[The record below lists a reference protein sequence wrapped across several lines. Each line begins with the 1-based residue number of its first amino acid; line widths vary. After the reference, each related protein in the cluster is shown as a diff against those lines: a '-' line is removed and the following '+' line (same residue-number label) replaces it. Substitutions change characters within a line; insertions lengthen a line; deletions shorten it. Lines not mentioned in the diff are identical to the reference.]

1 MAIRQMSVFVDNK
14 QGELAKLLALL
25 AEYDVDIKALVL
37 GDSADFGILRFVSA
51 HTDLAAQV
59 LKDHGYI
66 HSQTMVVAACVD
78 DRPGGLAVQLQS
90 LADNGINIEY
100 LYAFV
105 TTEVHEACVVLRVN
119 NNEAAEAALGGMGVR
134 LLSEEDIAAL

>member
-1 MAIRQMSVFVDNK
+1 MAIRQLSVFVGNR
-14 QGELAKLLALL
+14 QGELAKVLALL
-25 AEYDVDIKALVL
+25 ASHDVDIKALAL

-51 HTDLAAQV
+51 HTDLAAKV
-59 LKDHGYI
+59 LADHGYV

-90 LADNGINIEY
+90 LANNGINIEY

-105 TTEVHEACVVLRVN
+105 TTDVHEACVVLRVN
-119 NNEAAEAALGGMGVR
+119 NNDAAEAALGGMGVR
-134 LLSEEDIAAL
+134 LLSEDDIAAL

>member
-25 AEYDVDIKALVL
+25 AKHDVDIKALAL

-51 HTDLAAQV
+51 HTDAAAKV
-59 LKDHGYI
+59 LTESGYI
-66 HSQTMVVAACVD
+66 HSQTKVVAACID
-78 DRPGGLAVQLQS
+78 DRPGGLAAQLQA
-90 LADNGINIEY
+90 LAINGVNIEY

-105 TTEVHEACVVLRVN
+105 TTEIHEACVVLRVN
-119 NNEAAEAALGGMGVR
+119 NNDAAEAALTGMGVR
-134 LLSEEDIAAL
+134 LLSEDDIAAL

>member
-1 MAIRQMSVFVDNK
+1 MTGRTVSD
-14 QGELAKLLALL
+14 LLNLFL
-25 AEYDVDIKALVL
+25 QTNNLNQLVE
-37 GDSADFGILRFVSA
+37 
-51 HTDLAAQV
+51 LAAQV

-90 LADNGINIEY
+90 LADHGINIEY

-119 NNEAAEAALGGMGVR
+119 DNDEAEAALGGMGVR
-134 LLSEEDIAAL
+134 LLSEDDIAAL

>member
-25 AEYDVDIKALVL
+25 ANHDVDIKALAL

-51 HTDLAAQV
+51 HSDLAAQV
-59 LKDHGYI
+59 LTDHGYI
-66 HSQTMVVAACVD
+66 HSQTKVVAACVD
-78 DRPGGLAVQLQS
+78 DRPGGLAIQLQS
-90 LADNGINIEY
+90 LANNGINIEY

-105 TTEVHEACVVLRVN
+105 TTDVHQACVVLRVN
-119 NNEAAEAALGGMGVR
+119 NNDAAEAALNGMGVR
-134 LLSEEDIAAL
+134 LLSEEDIANL